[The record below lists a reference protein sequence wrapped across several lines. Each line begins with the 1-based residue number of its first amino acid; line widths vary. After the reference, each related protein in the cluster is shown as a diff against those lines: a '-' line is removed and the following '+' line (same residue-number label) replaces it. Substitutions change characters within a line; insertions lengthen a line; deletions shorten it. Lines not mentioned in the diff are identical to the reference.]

1 MKTVKAILAL
11 LLVVAGCAM
20 FAVCKGADS
29 GIAGLVERIG
39 ASEFVKE
46 SHLAENNRAKILKNI
61 DKHIDELTIEG
72 SDATELFL
80 YRNAHYGVALGAFLA
95 ALGAALLIC
104 ALCAQEK
111 IRRAA
116 LGLSLIHISEP
127 TRPDSTSRMPSSA

>member
-11 LLVVAGCAM
+11 LLVVAGCVM

-72 SDATELFL
+72 SDAT
-80 YRNAHYGVALGAFLA
+80 
-95 ALGAALLIC
+95 
-104 ALCAQEK
+104 
-111 IRRAA
+111 
-116 LGLSLIHISEP
+116 
-127 TRPDSTSRMPSSA
+127 